1 MTTLEK
7 LSAYLPYQLMCW
19 VDKNKKARM
28 DSVYADGTCTFH
40 ELVESEKGFKYITP
54 MLKPIREAD
63 SYLRDEFSKYFRSE
77 ECDNEAIDLFCYEK
91 LGKVKLLSELDLL
104 KKLPYDSIQWLLKN
118 HYDVFGMI
126 EAGEAIELI

>member
-63 SYLRDEFSKYFRSE
+63 KYIQKEFLKHDKGLWCDENCINLFCKSKLRTSE
-77 ECDNEAIDLFCYEK
+77 E
-91 LGKVKLLSELDLL
+91 LSELDLS
-104 KKLPYDSIQWLLKN
+104 KLPYDSIQWLLKN